1 MNTPHD
7 TPSPQPGALPSDE
20 ALRRALRADASR
32 PAGDSQALQ
41 QRVLAQWQLRHPQ
54 TQRAAQLAL
63 AGAGA
68 TAGGWSPLAQ
78 PRRWLGLAAVAG
90 TLMVLA
96 WCSRP
101 DPLLDELMQ
110 PDVLSQIAIG
120 EL

>member
-1 MNTPHD
+1 MTTPHD
-7 TPSPQPGALPSDE
+7 THVNQPGGLPSDE
-20 ALRRALRADASR
+20 ALRHALRAEAR
-32 PAGDSQALQ
+32 LPAGDSQALQ

-54 TQRAAQLAL
+54 TQRAAQLGLAS
-63 AGAGA
+63 AGAA
-68 TAGGWSPLAQ
+68 ASGWSPLAQ

-96 WCSRP
+96 WCTRP